1 MSIIDP
7 VSVLKAVEIGAPRAT
22 YELTVLTH
30 FTKGSAAPRGRVLLP
45 HDPTSG
51 DDRILVFA
59 DGKHAE
65 AAKKLGVAYVG
76 GEELVDSVLS
86 EKIQPTKVVC
96 TPSLLPKIAKLARF
110 LGPKGLMPAVRRG
123 TVTEDISGTIKAIS
137 GALEWKADKEGIA
150 RIPIGRMHN
159 TTEELEKNISTFLP
173 HIRQAI
179 AAKEDA
185 LSKKTSNV
193 PAVLHAYLSST
204 RGPGIPLL
212 L

>member
-1 MSIIDP
+1 MQ
-7 VSVLKAVEIGAPRAT
+7 AVEISTPRAT

-30 FTKGSAAPRGRVLLP
+30 FAKGSAAPRGRVSLP

-76 GEELVDSVLS
+76 GEELVDSVCRLLCLIKYGLS
-86 EKIQPTKVVC
+86 YQPGVPKVLSGKIQPTKVVC

-123 TVTEDISGTIKAIS
+123 TVTEDISGIIKAIS

-150 RIPIGRMHN
+150 RIPIGRV
-159 TTEELEKNISTFLP
+159 
-173 HIRQAI
+173 IRTSSLGF
-179 AAKEDA
+179 AA
-185 LSKKTSNV
+185 V
-193 PAVLHAYLSST
+193 
-204 RGPGIPLL
+204 
-212 L
+212 